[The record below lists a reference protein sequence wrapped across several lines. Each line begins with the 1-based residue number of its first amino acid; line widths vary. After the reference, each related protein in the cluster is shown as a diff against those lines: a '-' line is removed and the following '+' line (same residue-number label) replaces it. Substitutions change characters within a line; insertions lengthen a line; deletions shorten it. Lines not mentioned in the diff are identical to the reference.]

1 MIDINKL
8 FIRLLEDL
16 EESSPNLRKSLKE
29 ISPLEFCIN
38 IKGHKNI
45 YIKIDDKDSEIS
57 FGKNNPQFEIRG
69 SLIELLNSLVSK
81 KLNKNLI
88 FGNSELAIVFV
99 NIILKSNI
107 DVIYLIDKLFFDKI
121 HKYLKK
127 GSTINIATDSKSYI
141 SQILETIHY
150 IKQDFKWI
158 NQSKSDW
165 DYNPE
170 ILPETKYYKK
180 ALKNGLKPFFAKL
193 EKL

>member
-8 FIRLLEDL
+8 FIRLLADL
-16 EESSPNLRKSLKE
+16 EESSPNLRKSLKV

-107 DVIYLIDKLFFDKI
+107 DIIYLIDKYFGNTSAVFAYSVLKLFKSSDNDSDIEYENIRKRLREI
-121 HKYLKK
+121 SIKLDRLEAIK
-127 GSTINIATDSKSYI
+127 GI
-141 SQILETIHY
+141 
-150 IKQDFKWI
+150 
-158 NQSKSDW
+158 
-165 DYNPE
+165 
-170 ILPETKYYKK
+170 
-180 ALKNGLKPFFAKL
+180 
-193 EKL
+193 